1 MFAWSY
7 KLIDDGDPVQNT
19 SLK

>member
-7 KLIDDGDPVQNT
+7 KLIDDGAPVQNT